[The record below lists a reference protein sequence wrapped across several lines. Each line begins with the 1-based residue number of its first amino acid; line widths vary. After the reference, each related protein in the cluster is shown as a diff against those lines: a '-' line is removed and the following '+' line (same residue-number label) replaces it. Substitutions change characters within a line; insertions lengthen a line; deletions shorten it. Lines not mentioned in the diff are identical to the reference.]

1 MTLSLMHPTFLCG
14 VRGMRGK
21 RLSFI
26 FYAGYEFGMNLR
38 KFVSF
43 IVIEIKIDDD
53 PVEHADGRHGEIQ
66 VIIKVTKY

>member
-1 MTLSLMHPTFLCG
+1 
-14 VRGMRGK
+14 
-21 RLSFI
+21 
-26 FYAGYEFGMNLR
+26 MNLR